1 MPSDQ
6 NPKLTKA
13 AVFWLLALLLLAAPY
28 QTGLFFQREWLYT
41 QVFVAL
47 LLVLAVFTR
56 LKKLCFFS
64 CRLDF
69 AALGLLTAY
78 LAGAARAVDA
88 RSAVAEVLK
97 LISFLAVYWLTAYGG
112 WSRRDL
118 KVLLSF
124 IFWGGFGVALL
135 GVFTALGIY
144 QAAGGYVAGRIY
156 STFQY
161 PNTLAAFLGFML
173 LLGVFLWR
181 ESKARWRLLYLPALY
196 VIVLCLIGTGSRGG
210 LGALILALPWL
221 FWILPP
227 EVRKDYFY
235 RLLFAFGLGI
245 PAAAG
250 FLQYL
255 GSSNSTAAWIVSAG
269 GLVLAGLAGGLPE
282 RLQRL
287 EIRQLLWPGALGVLL
302 AASLV
307 LAFRPG
313 TLNPLSRLGT
323 ASLQLHTFQERL
335 TYYRDAL
342 KMVSLSPVAGYGGG
356 GWALYPRYQSYP
368 YWVSDPHSQLV
379 KAAVESGLPGLAF
392 YLAWWLSV
400 GRAAWR
406 RARQGDGMSAV
417 LFSGLLLI
425 AVHSLIDFDLSF
437 GAMGF
442 LVWCS
447 AGVVAARDLEYKA
460 GWNRAGY
467 LTAAVLLLAG
477 ALGLA
482 AVSIS
487 FLQAAEYEG
496 RAESYLQRGQAA
508 QALQQ
513 LELARVRDP
522 LSSGYPAKEAEL
534 YFDSPGVRDLA
545 KARDFILISLRLDS
559 ADLNIKGLASRILA
573 ANGELKQAAA
583 LAEDRLSFQT
593 LHGESYLEL
602 AKFYQSLASAA
613 EGQGQRELAK
623 YFLLQGS
630 GLAGRLQSRLD
641 KVPDRAAALW
651 VGGKPAVPAELTQ
664 KSTELAALASKIN

>member
-6 NPKLTKA
+6 KPKLTKA
-13 AVFWLLALLLLAAPY
+13 PVFWLLVLLLLAAPY

-56 LKKLCFFS
+56 RKNLRFFS
-64 CRLDF
+64 HWLDF
-69 AALGLLTAY
+69 AAVGLLAAY

-88 RSAVAEVLK
+88 RSAVAELLK
-97 LISFLAVYWLTAYGG
+97 LFSFLAVYWLTAYGG

-118 KVLLSF
+118 KVLLTF
-124 IFWGGFGVALL
+124 LFWGGCGIALL
-135 GVFTALGIY
+135 GVLTALGIY
-144 QAAGGYVAGRIY
+144 QISGGYVEGRIY

-173 LLGVFLWR
+173 FLGVFLWR
-181 ESKARWRLLYLPALY
+181 EGKSRWRLVYLPGLY
-196 VIVLCLIGTGSRGG
+196 VIVVCLIGTGSRGG
-210 LGALILALPWL
+210 LGVLILVLPLL
-221 FWILPP
+221 FLILPP
-227 EVRKDYFY
+227 GARKDFFY
-235 RLLFAFGLGI
+235 RLLLAFGLGL

-250 FLQYL
+250 FLRYL
-255 GSSNSTAAWIVSAG
+255 GNSNSAAWIVLAG

-282 RLQRL
+282 WLQRL
-287 EIRQLLWPGALGVLL
+287 QLRQLLWPGVICVLL
-302 AASLV
+302 AAGLLFV
-307 LAFRPG
+307 FRTG
-313 TLNPLSRLGT
+313 GLNPLARLET

-335 TYYRDAL
+335 TYYKDAIG
-342 KMVSLSPVAGYGGG
+342 MVSQSPVFGFGGG

-379 KAAVESGLPGLAF
+379 KVAVESGLLGLAF
-392 YLAWWLSV
+392 YLAWWLLL

-406 RARQGDGMSAV
+406 RSRQGDEVSAV
-417 LFSGLLLI
+417 VFAGLLLI

-447 AGVVAARDLEYKA
+447 AGVIMAGELKARV

-467 LTAAVLLLAG
+467 VTAAVLVLAG
-477 ALGLA
+477 AVGLA

-487 FLQAAEYEG
+487 FLQAVEYEG
-496 RAESYLQRGQAA
+496 WAEFYLQQGQVVP
-508 QALQQ
+508 ALQQ
-513 LELARVRDP
+513 LELARARDP

-534 YFDSPGVRDLA
+534 YFNSPEAKDLA
-545 KARDFILISLRLDS
+545 KARDLILISLRLDS
-559 ADLNIKGLASRILA
+559 ADPDIKGLAGSILA

-593 LHGESYLEL
+593 LHGEPYLEL
-602 AKFYQSLASAA
+602 GKFYQSLAAAA
-613 EGQGQRELAK
+613 EGQGQKELAK

-630 GLAGRLQSRLD
+630 GLAGRFQARLD
-641 KVPDRAAALW
+641 RVPARAAALW
-651 VGGKPAVPAELTQ
+651 VGGKPEAPAELRQ
-664 KSTELAALASKIN
+664 KCAELAAQAEKSH